1 VGKRHLAR
9 EVAMQVIF
17 ELEHRDADPEEA
29 VRYHLDDEHVG
40 GEQAAFAVRLVRGT
54 LENQDAIDQEI
65 GDSSTHWK
73 LDQMAGVERAVLRL
87 ATYELLF
94 CPDVPVKAAINES
107 IELAKTFGGD
117 EAGRFVNGVLG
128 RIVLHVPR
136 AGDGFSADAGL
147 ATEDGSRAVD
157 GADADQ
163 GPRAEVEP
171 A

>member
-136 AGDGFSADAGL
+136 AEDGFSADAGP
-147 ATEDGSRAVD
+147 ATEDGSPAVD

>member
-1 VGKRHLAR
+1 
-9 EVAMQVIF
+9 MQVIF

-29 VRYHLDDEHVG
+29 VRYHLDDEHVA

-54 LENQDAIDQEI
+54 LENQDAIDEEI
-65 GDSSTHWK
+65 GASSTHWK
-73 LDQMAGVERAVLRL
+73 LEQMAGVERAVLRL

-136 AGDGFSADAGL
+136 AEKAPSAEAGLSAEAVPNADAG
-147 ATEDGSRAVD
+147 
-157 GADADQ
+157 
-163 GPRAEVEP
+163 PIAEEEP
-171 A
+171 T